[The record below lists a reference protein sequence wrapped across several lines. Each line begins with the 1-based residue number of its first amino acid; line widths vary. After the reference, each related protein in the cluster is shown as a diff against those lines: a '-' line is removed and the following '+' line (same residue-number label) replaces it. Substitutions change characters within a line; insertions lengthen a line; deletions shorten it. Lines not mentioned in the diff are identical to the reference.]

1 MVNETLRLAIYFL
14 FRFLEGAILLDV
26 VLSWIMPGKK
36 NTLIDLLHVFT
47 DPFMIPG
54 KKIQE
59 KIAPNLMIDFSP
71 IIALLIIDILQRIIF
86 SIL

>member
-1 MVNETLRLAIYFL
+1 MINSTLAVAVSLL
-14 FRFLEGAILLDV
+14 FRFIEGAILLEV
-26 VLSWIMPGKK
+26 VLSWIMPGRS
-36 NTLIDLLHVFT
+36 NVFRDFLRIFT

-59 KIAPNLMIDFSP
+59 KLMPNFMIDFSP
-71 IIALLIIDILQRIIF
+71 IIALFILDLLQRIVY